1 MGNFEKINQLFNDY
15 FGISLEDNMKKKKD
29 EVEMHVASPSVE
41 AWGTVTNPAV
51 STGSSEREER
61 IQTCERAICGVL
73 DRLDVIEAHSEQ
85 KEHDQIFRRLASVE
99 DHIRSI
105 DVTLYELKHKEPAP
119 IFEELEE
126 RGLAERCEGVLVLT
140 MKGRQVAS
148 LFDNGEIEDIRGD

>member
-1 MGNFEKINQLFNDY
+1 
-15 FGISLEDNMKKKKD
+15 MKKKKD
-29 EVEMHVASPSVE
+29 EIEMHVESPSDK
-41 AWGTVTNPAV
+41 AWGTVTNTTV
-51 STGSSEREER
+51 NTSNEHSVREER

-73 DRLDVIEAHSEQ
+73 DRLDVIEAQKEPQ
-85 KEHDQIFRRLASVE
+85 KEHDQIFRRLAAVE
-99 DHIRSI
+99 EYIRSM

-126 RGLAERCEGVLVLT
+126 RGLAERCDGVLILT